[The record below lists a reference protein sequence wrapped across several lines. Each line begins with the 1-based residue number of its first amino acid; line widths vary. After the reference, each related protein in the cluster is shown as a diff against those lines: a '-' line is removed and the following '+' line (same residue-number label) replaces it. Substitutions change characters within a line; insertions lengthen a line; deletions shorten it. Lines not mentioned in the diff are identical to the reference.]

1 MFLTGFGYF
10 GVNYV
15 IEEIQNVLVGNINID
30 HDLLVVEFAEREEGK
45 LTLNNRIEI
54 HDEKHKLTYTY
65 NVRVEDFV
73 DLNEPRLIIY
83 TDSEQVNIITYSSV
97 ILTTTFQAIDV
108 DIELNLNY
116 EFTPG
121 EQLSF
126 VLTFTIENTFPSELN
141 SNEEEEVILIP
152 PDPVVYNMNYE
163 QGSNLT
169 FKDRDIDFNVVQTLS
184 NAVSIGVSES
194 SYLELE
200 INKGDLEIILRPNL
214 GGSNI
219 KFFVLLNGVR
229 HFEEILTDNTTR
241 TINLSFNQD
250 NNIVRLRFEN
260 ATLSNRLN
268 FEQIIFQPSA

>member
-169 FKDRDIDFNVVQTLS
+169 FKDRDIHFNVVQTLS

-241 TINLSFNQD
+241 TINLNFNQD